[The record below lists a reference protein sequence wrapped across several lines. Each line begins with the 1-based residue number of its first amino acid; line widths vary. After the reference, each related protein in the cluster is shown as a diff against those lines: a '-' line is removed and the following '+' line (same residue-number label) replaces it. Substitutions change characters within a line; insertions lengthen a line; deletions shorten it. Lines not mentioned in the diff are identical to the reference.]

1 MKSEENE
8 RAVIGLK
15 SCCCPSSPSPLLL
28 ALQRTGA
35 AADRV
40 GRRLLRGT
48 RAPLPTLRLL
58 CEREDERAAQRCV
71 RVEAGREGGRRDGTA
86 QVVGNVKQSVGG
98 C

>member
-1 MKSEENE
+1 MTMKSEENE

-28 ALQRTGA
+28 ALQRTGVA
-35 AADRV
+35 GRV

-58 CEREDERAAQRCV
+58 CEREDEQAAPRACRGG
-71 RVEAGREGGRRDGTA
+71 EREGGRRDGTA

>member
-1 MKSEENE
+1 MTMKSEENE

-28 ALQRTGA
+28 ALQRTGRRVA
-35 AADRV
+35 GRV

-58 CEREDERAAQRCV
+58 CEREDERAAPRCV
-71 RVEAGREGGRRDGTA
+71 RVEAGSEKGDDVTA
-86 QVVGNVKQSVGG
+86 LHKWLET
-98 C
+98 